1 MKKKVFLLLLSVIAF
16 ARVEE
21 ERDRLFKIQD
31 EIKKIEDSLKLAKE
45 RKEKTQSKIGEVS
58 SNKEKHKKELIKTEQ
73 DIKRISKRIDITEQR
88 IAGLKAQIKSK
99 KDGLSFVVKELWL
112 SHTLSSF
119 FNQSQEKENCLNILI
134 NDLCLSIEGREI
146 EKRNE
151 IAKKQMFGVVLAKTE
166 KEKRETVS
174 NIKKAERE
182 IVLQNKA
189 LQKIKEDETALQK
202 KIARLKQDQKRL
214 EALIVKLEKQRKG
227 LPKETKPVGSLIWP
241 IKSRNIVRPFGR
253 YTHPEAKTILI
264 NKGID
269 ISAPLGSPVF
279 AVADG
284 EVVYADW
291 FMGYGNLIMIDHN
304 GSLYSLYANL
314 LEMNVEIKDKVTKGQ
329 IIGSVGKSKETESP
343 ILHFEIRLNGEASD
357 PMDWLG

>member
-1 MKKKVFLLLLSVIAF
+1 MKKKIFLLLLPVIAF

-21 ERDRLFKIQD
+21 QRDRLFKIQD

-73 DIKRISKRIDITEQR
+73 DIKKISKRIDITEER
-88 IAGLKAQIKSK
+88 IAGLKTQIKSR

-112 SHTLSSF
+112 SHTSSSL
-119 FNQSQEKENCLNILI
+119 FNQSQDKENCLNILI

-174 NIKKAERE
+174 NIKKADLE

-202 KIARLKQDQKRL
+202 RIAKLKQDQKRL
-214 EALIVKLEKQRKG
+214 EVLIIKLEKERKG
-227 LPKETKPVGSLIWP
+227 LPKETKPVGSLVWP
-241 IKSRNIVRPFGR
+241 TKSRNIVRPFGR

-269 ISAPLGSPVF
+269 IAAPLGSPVF

-314 LEMNVEIKDKVTKGQ
+314 LEMNVQTKDRVTKGQ
-329 IIGSVGKSKETESP
+329 TIGSVGKSKETESP
-343 ILHFEIRLNGEASD
+343 ILHFEIRLNGKASD